1 MKTNLI
7 ISLKKTAPFFIILL
21 LSLVYFL
28 SLMQVPFHPD
38 ESTQIYMSSDL
49 QKLFTSPKS
58 LIWLSAADEDREM
71 QLRMLDAPLTRYM
84 IGLGGWLTN
93 QDALPTDWDW
103 TKSFEYNQQTGAFP
117 ANSLLLTAR
126 LSVSL
131 VFPLSLVLL
140 WLVLKKNFSP
150 AAGWIGIFS
159 AAGNALVL
167 LHTRRAMAESLTFFL
182 VIWLIYV
189 LYQKKPSPVILG
201 LAAGLV
207 FCAKQSTAIWILA
220 AFACVLFGSN
230 SYTDT
235 FKRKVINLFL
245 CAVAFILIVLLLN
258 PFLWKYPFSAFQ
270 RAYTLR
276 QDLVIRQ
283 FADISRVSPASAL
296 NTPAQRAGALAA
308 NLFFTPPAIED
319 TANYID
325 ALSISI
331 TRYNDDSLNSM
342 LRDIPG
348 GFLVLVFTLL
358 GVYTA
363 IRTAFKLHTRENLL
377 LVFAGIAQF
386 LFLAATVPLPFQ
398 RYIIPMVPTAIVFFA
413 VGTSKLIEL
422 IYQRIITNKR
432 RP

>member
-1 MKTNLI
+1 MKTNI
-7 ISLKKTAPFFIILL
+7 VKFKQIAPFFIILL

-49 QKLFTSPKS
+49 QKLFSSPRS
-58 LIWLSAADEDREM
+58 LIWLSAVDEDREM

-93 QDALPTDWDW
+93 QVALPVDWNW
-103 TKSFEYNQQTGAFP
+103 TKSYDYNQQAGALP
-117 ANSLLLTAR
+117 ANSLLLAAR
-126 LSVSL
+126 LSVSIL
-131 VFPLSLVLL
+131 FPLSLMLL

-150 AAGWIGIFS
+150 AAGLIGIFA

-167 LHTRRAMAESLTFFL
+167 LHTRRAMAESLVFFL

-201 LAAGLV
+201 LAVGLV
-207 FCAKQSTAIWILA
+207 FCAKQSTLIWILA
-220 AFACVLFGSN
+220 AFACILFGSN
-230 SYTDT
+230 SHTDT
-235 FKRKVINLFL
+235 FKRKIINLLL
-245 CAVAFILIVLLLN
+245 CAGTFILVVLLLN
-258 PFLWKYPFSAFQ
+258 PYLWKYPFSAFQ

-276 QDLVIRQ
+276 QDLVSRQ
-283 FADISRVSPASAL
+283 FADISRVSPSSAL
-296 NTPAQRAGALAA
+296 HTPVQRVGALAA

-325 ALSISI
+325 ALRISI
-331 TRYNDDSLNSM
+331 TRYNNDSLNSM

-363 IRTAFKLHTRENLL
+363 IRPASKLHNRENLL
-377 LVFAGIAQF
+377 LVLAGVTQF
-386 LFLAATVPLPFQ
+386 IFLAATVPLPFQ
-398 RYIIPMVPTAIVFFA
+398 RYVIPLVPTAIVFFA
-413 VGTSKLIEL
+413 IGTSKLVEL
-422 IYQRIITNKR
+422 IYQNIVIKKR
-432 RP
+432 RS